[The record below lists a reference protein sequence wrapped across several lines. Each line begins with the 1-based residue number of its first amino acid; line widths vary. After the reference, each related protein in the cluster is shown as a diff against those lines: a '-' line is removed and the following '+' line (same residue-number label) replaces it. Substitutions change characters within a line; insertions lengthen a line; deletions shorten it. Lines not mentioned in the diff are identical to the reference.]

1 MLNAEATNQ
10 GNKRVLT
17 WSITKAIRIV
27 ISGLFADLDAL
38 KSKHQPRCHI
48 MRLPHAFLGLAI
60 GLQSIHRTISFGLL
74 SSDVV
79 KAFQRSNDCST
90 LPEAIFDVD
99 DHDEAPTS
107 FQLLSESTIRI
118 STSFQEQYE
127 VPVETYLK
135 CATNSH
141 DACVELLD
149 RYATSLLR
157 CEEIKLEGMSPQQD
171 RQRQFNVRW
180 EASWISPNSVWL
192 YELAEQIG
200 WTIET
205 KTPDSMKI
213 STSSWTRV
221 LQLFQTALQTGTIV
235 LPRYSVE
242 GNTRFRLMQDRS
254 ESQVVSISLE
264 ESIDLVEEAD
274 SLRLQNRVVAQE
286 IASWLDVSRKPPNS
300 DEVDWASTVRQ
311 RILANVPGA
320 GALDVDPNE
329 DGPEVL
335 FAFFAVCIISVGI
348 LYQTLSGEMMG
359 SQGQI
364 STQCTE
370 AEELVTSSGYLT
382 ECFINGD
389 GPFI

>member
-1 MLNAEATNQ
+1 
-10 GNKRVLT
+10 
-17 WSITKAIRIV
+17 
-27 ISGLFADLDAL
+27 
-38 KSKHQPRCHI
+38 

-60 GLQSIHRTISFGLL
+60 GLQSIHSTIGFGLL

-79 KAFQRSNDCST
+79 KAFQHANDCTT
-90 LPEAIFDVD
+90 LPKAIFDVGD
-99 DHDEAPTS
+99 DEAPTS
-107 FQLLSESTIRI
+107 VQLPSKSSIRI

-127 VPVETYLK
+127 VSVEAYSK
-135 CATNSH
+135 CTSNSH
-141 DACVELLD
+141 DACVGLFD

-157 CEEIKLEGMSPQQD
+157 CEEIKLEGSPQQD

-180 EASWISPNSVWL
+180 EASWISPNSIWL
-192 YELAEQIG
+192 YELAERIG

-205 KTPDSMKI
+205 KTPDSTKI

-221 LQLFQTALQTGTIV
+221 LQLFQKAFQTGTIV
-235 LPRYSVE
+235 LPRYSVQ
-242 GNTRFRLMQDRS
+242 GNTRFRLIQDRS
-254 ESQVVSISLE
+254 ESEVVSISLE

-286 IASWLDVSRKPPNS
+286 FASWLDVSRKPPNS

-335 FAFFAVCIISVGI
+335 FAFFTVCIISVGI
-348 LYQTLSGEMMG
+348 LYQTLSVEMMG

-370 AEELVTSSGYLT
+370 AEQLAASSGYLT
-382 ECFINGD
+382 ECFMNGD
-389 GPFI
+389 GAFI